1 MKRRKVFRKTDK
13 YLYKDVIIFY
23 GGYNGDQI
31 RGRMA
36 FQRRIYLVFLGFLG
50 LLVSIGFRS
59 VFSMVMVHVVKSKHA
74 EEEGLFG
81 KVGVIFRCGWRQF
94 KRFLI
99 FIKIFINLCVLS
111 IMIDLLK
118 EKPCV
123 NFLNIHKLDR

>member
-1 MKRRKVFRKTDK
+1 MKRRKVFRKTDIK

-23 GGYNGDQI
+23 GGHLNRNIRDQI

-36 FQRRIYLVFLGFLG
+36 YQRRIYLVFLGFLG

-59 VFSMVMVHVVKSKHA
+59 VFSMVMVHVVKSKRA

-99 FIKIFINLCVLS
+99 FIKLFMNLCVL
-111 IMIDLLK
+111 MIDFLK

-123 NFLNIHKLDR
+123 NYFKHT